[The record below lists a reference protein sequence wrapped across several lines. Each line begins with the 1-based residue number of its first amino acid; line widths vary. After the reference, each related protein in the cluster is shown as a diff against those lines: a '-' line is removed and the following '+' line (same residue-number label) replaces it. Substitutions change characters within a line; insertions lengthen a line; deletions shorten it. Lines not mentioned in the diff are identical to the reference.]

1 MLLDNIWRAPGP
13 CNFFHMTEHTQRP
26 GCAIIIFLS
35 GTWLLLDPRIRVYL
49 GYLSVRQ
56 RYLLP
61 LTFCFCYKR
70 PSGWECPSLW
80 AGAPIDFARCIWALD
95 PGLLLI
101 WKSSDDPGSCG
112 TSTVLARSLQP
123 NPLPGIQQPIKML
136 TSLISSDMK
145 SCAVRLPLSGW
156 LEQRARVEERDIQG
170 GARRSWEPGACDVG
184 WRHHHRSKG
193 CILAKPFLKLS
204 TTFQWNHT
212 ISKESAHFGF
222 YALEQDTEVNI
233 PWYKMHAPNLFLK
246 VKYI

>member
-1 MLLDNIWRAPGP
+1 MHFFLHDRAHPEARMCHHYFPFRNLVTFGSP
-13 CNFFHMTEHTQRP
+13 HQGVFGIPECEAEVPPAF
-26 GCAIIIFLS
+26 
-35 GTWLLLDPRIRVYL
+35 LLLPKI
-49 GYLSVRQ
+49 
-56 RYLLP
+56 
-61 LTFCFCYKR
+61 

-95 PGLLLI
+95 PGLRVI
-101 WKSSDDPGSCG
+101 WKSSDEPGSCG
-112 TSTVLARSLQP
+112 PSTVLARSLQP

-156 LEQRARVEERDIQG
+156 LEQWARMEERNIQG

-233 PWYKMHAPNLFLK
+233 PWYKMHAPNLFFK